1 MNSNNNKLNWAR
13 EFFKNDIFSV
23 QQLGAVIEAAYDGY
37 ARCSFVPDK
46 KHQNAAGAVMG
57 GAIFSLAD
65 FAFAVAANSPTVK
78 TVSQSA
84 SITFL
89 ANTKCNKIIAEA
101 TCIKNGKNICCYD
114 ITVSDDAGTIIAKM
128 MTDGFIIDRAELR

>member
-1 MNSNNNKLNWAR
+1 MNEKSNKLEWAQ
-13 EFFKNDIFSV
+13 EFFKNDLFSV
-23 QQLGAVIEAAYDGY
+23 QQLGAKIEAAYDGY
-37 ARCSFVPDK
+37 ARCSFVPEE

-84 SITFL
+84 SIAFL
-89 ANTKCNKIIAEA
+89 ANTKCKKLIAEA
-101 TCIKNGKNICCYD
+101 SCIKSGKNICCYD
-114 ITVSDDAGTIIAKM
+114 ILVSDDSGTIIAKLL
-128 MTDGFIIDRAELR
+128 TDGFIIDREELR